1 MLIVGRCELF
11 NKAYNHIS
19 ERIDEVYK
27 DLTKGKSAPMG
38 GVAYLSLEDSEVMP
52 GRRGHSFGILIF
64 TFNRNLIMLESSTT
78 LCRR

>member
-1 MLIVGRCELF
+1 MF

-38 GVAYLSLEDSEVMP
+38 GVAYLSLEDSEVML
-52 GRRGHSFGILIF
+52 GKVGQLLGSLIF
-64 TFNRNLIMLESSTT
+64 TFKRNLIMLESSIM

>member
-1 MLIVGRCELF
+1 MLIGCRCELF

-38 GVAYLSLEDSEVMP
+38 GVAYLSLEDSEVTL
-52 GRRGHSFGILIF
+52 GRVSHLLGILIF
-64 TFNRNLIMLESSTT
+64 TFNRNLIMLESSIM